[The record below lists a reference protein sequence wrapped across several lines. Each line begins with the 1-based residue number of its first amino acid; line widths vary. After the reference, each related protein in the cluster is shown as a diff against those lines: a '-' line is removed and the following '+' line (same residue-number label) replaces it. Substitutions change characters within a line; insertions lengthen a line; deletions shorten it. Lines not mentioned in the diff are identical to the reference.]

1 MDFIY
6 IVVDC
11 GEAFQTAFTT
21 YKSAL
26 NAVKL
31 KYKEELERQL
41 EEEIEYNCSPVS
53 DIDVVENENGATSL
67 YIEKQIYIV
76 IYKLSINTQ

>member
-1 MDFIY
+1 MDFVY
-6 IVVDC
+6 VVVDC
-11 GEAFQTAFTT
+11 GEAFRTAFTT
-21 YKSAL
+21 YESAL

-41 EEEIEYNCSPVS
+41 EEEIEYNYSPVS
-53 DIDVVENENGATSL
+53 DINVVENENGATIL

-76 IYKLSINTQ
+76 IYKLPINT

>member
-1 MDFIY
+1 MDFVY
-6 IVVDC
+6 VVVDC
-11 GEAFQTAFTT
+11 GEAFRTAFTT
-21 YKSAL
+21 YESAL

-41 EEEIEYNCSPVS
+41 EEAIEYNYSPVS
-53 DIDVVENENGATSL
+53 DINVVENENGATIL

-76 IYKLSINTQ
+76 IYKLPINT

>member
-1 MDFIY
+1 MDYVY

-11 GEAFQTAFTT
+11 GEAFRTAFTT
-21 YKSAL
+21 YKSAV

-31 KYKEELERQL
+31 KYKKELEEQW
-41 EEEIEYNCSPVS
+41 EEEKEYNLLPISEVNV
-53 DIDVVENENGATSL
+53 IENENGTTSL

-76 IYKLSINTQ
+76 IYKLPIKI